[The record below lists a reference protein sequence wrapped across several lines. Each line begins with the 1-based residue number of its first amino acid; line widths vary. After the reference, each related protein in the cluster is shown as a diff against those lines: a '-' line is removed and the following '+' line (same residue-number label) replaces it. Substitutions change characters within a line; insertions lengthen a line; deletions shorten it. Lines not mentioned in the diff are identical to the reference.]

1 MPHYGYL
8 KKSTSM
14 RNPKRIYEFTQ
25 LKSKRQNSK
34 KQQKET
40 TTKNPNRIKINIWF
54 SLRL

>member
-1 MPHYGYL
+1 MSHYGYL
-8 KKSTSM
+8 KKSASM